1 MAHPDRPAGPDR
13 YCIPHCAPLLNRQSK
28 ISAACPGRSLFD
40 LRGHLGY
47 PRQAKA
53 NPAPFPACPARE
65 AIPHSQ
71 RSETLVIQLVLAVVC
86 AIVVSAMCSVF
97 EAVLYSLPVS
107 NVELMAKRH
116 PRRAAKMKQLKENID
131 RPITAILT
139 LNTIANTIG
148 AAVAGASAVAVFGDS
163 SLAWFSLLFTL
174 AILLFSEI
182 LPKKI
187 GVIYSRQLAPLIT
200 LPLHWMVRI
209 LSPVIWLCQAI
220 TRLVPDSGDANQV
233 SAEEL
238 QTIAMLSRRSGEIG
252 AEQEKVIT
260 NILQLNHKSVRDVMT
275 PRTVTFSLDMRT
287 TIRQAIALA
296 DNWRMH
302 SRVPVYDGDK
312 DNVVGMVLSREMFM
326 AAAENR
332 YDTRLSEIMA
342 PVHFVPETAPL
353 NRVFIDFFER
363 RQHLFVAVDEY
374 GSVTGVI
381 SMEDIIEE
389 IMGREIVDESDT
401 TRDMRELA
409 RIRRKKLRR
418 QEGGNSPS

>member
-1 MAHPDRPAGPDR
+1 M
-13 YCIPHCAPLLNRQSK
+13 
-28 ISAACPGRSLFD
+28 
-40 LRGHLGY
+40 
-47 PRQAKA
+47 
-53 NPAPFPACPARE
+53 
-65 AIPHSQ
+65 
-71 RSETLVIQLVLAVVC
+71 VIQLILAVGC
-86 AIVVSAMCSVF
+86 AIVISAMCSVF

-107 NVELMAKRH
+107 NVELMAKKH
-116 PRRAAKMKQLKENID
+116 PTRAAMMKRLKDNID

-148 AAVAGASAVAVFGDS
+148 AAVAGASAVAVFGQS

-187 GVIYSRQLAPLIT
+187 GVIYNRQLAPLIT
-200 LPLHWMVRI
+200 LPLHWMVR
-209 LSPVIWLCQAI
+209 LLAPVIWLCQAI
-220 TRLVPDSGDANQV
+220 TRLVPDRDDANQV

-252 AEQEKVIT
+252 AEQEQVIT

-275 PRTVTFSLDMRT
+275 PRTVTFSLDMHV
-287 TIRQAIALA
+287 TIREAMAQAEK
-296 DNWRMH
+296 WRMH
-302 SRVPVYDGDK
+302 SRVPVYDRDK

-332 YDTRLSEIMA
+332 YDTRLRDIMG

-409 RIRRKKLRR
+409 RIRRKTMRR
-418 QEGGNSPS
+418 KKEGTESGH